1 MMDFGLADK
10 VVIVTGATANIG
22 RAIALDFAAERA
34 KVVVVGRDEA
44 AAARLIELARTR
56 GAGAIVFVKADM
68 LDPLSAARI
77 LARAEELGPVEV
89 LINNVGGG
97 ASVGLFATTDQDAWQ
112 ADVDRSLM
120 TTLRMTRVVLP
131 GMIARKYGRIINI
144 GSAAALGGQYAM
156 ATYSAAKG
164 AVHSFTQ
171 ALAREVGEYNV
182 TVNCVAPHGTMSSDP
197 AAFSTGSNFHPEFGR
212 NLKVQTQFTPE
223 QNAKRRRIG
232 QLPRQ
237 IAQPEEVA
245 AAVLWLASSR
255 GAYVTGQ
262 IVSIDGGALL

>member
-1 MMDFGLADK
+1 MDLGLAGK

-22 RAIALDFAAERA
+22 RAIALDFAAEGA
-34 KVVVVGRDEA
+34 KVIAVGRDEA
-44 AAARLIELARTR
+44 AAARLVERAQ
-56 GAGAIVFVKADM
+56 GAGAIDFVKADM
-68 LDPLSAARI
+68 FDPGSAAYI
-77 LARAEELGPVEV
+77 LARAEALGPVEV
-89 LINNVGGG
+89 LVNNVGGG
-97 ASVGLFATTDQDAWQ
+97 ASVGLFTTTDQNVWQ
-112 ADVDRSLM
+112 ADIDRSLM
-120 TTLRMTRVVLP
+120 TTLRMTHVVLP
-131 GMIARKYGRIINI
+131 GMIARRAGRIINI

-171 ALAREVGEYNV
+171 ALAKEVGEHNI
-182 TVNCVAPHGTMSSDP
+182 TVNCVAPHGAMSSDP

-212 NLKVQTQFTPE
+212 NRTVHTRFTAE
-223 QNAKRRRIG
+223 QNAKRRRVG
-232 QLPRQ
+232 PLPRHM
-237 IAQPEEVA
+237 AEPEEIA

>member
-1 MMDFGLADK
+1 MDLGLTDK

-22 RAIALDFAAERA
+22 RAIALDFAAEGA
-34 KVVVVGRDEA
+34 KVLVVGRDED
-44 AAARLIELARTR
+44 AAARLIELARAR
-56 GAGAIVFVKADM
+56 GAGTIAFVQADM
-68 LDPLSAARI
+68 LDPSSAARV
-77 LARAEELGPVEV
+77 LARAEQLGPVQV
-89 LINNVGGG
+89 LVNNVGGG
-97 ASVGLFATTDQDAWQ
+97 AGVGVFATTDQSIWQ

-120 TTLRMTRVVLP
+120 TTLRMTSVVLP

-144 GSAAALGGQYAM
+144 GSTAAIGGQYAM
-156 ATYSAAKG
+156 TTYSAAKG

-171 ALAREVGEYNV
+171 ALAKEVGEYNI

-197 AAFSTGSNFHPEFGR
+197 AAFSTGSNFHPQFGSR
-212 NLKVQTQFTPE
+212 LKVQTQFTPE
-223 QNAKRRRIG
+223 QNAKRRRNG
-232 QLPRQ
+232 PLPRQ

>member
-1 MMDFGLADK
+1 MDLGLTNR

-22 RAIALDFAAERA
+22 RAIALDFAAEGA
-34 KVVVVGRDEA
+34 KVVVVGRDEE
-44 AAARLIELARTR
+44 AAARLIELARGR
-56 GAGAIVFVKADM
+56 GASAVVFVKADM
-68 LDPLSAARI
+68 LDPSSAGRI
-77 LARAEELGPVEV
+77 LVRAEELGPVEV
-89 LINNVGGG
+89 LVNNVGGG
-97 ASVGLFATTDQDAWQ
+97 AGVGLFTTTDQSVWQ

-120 TTLRMTRVVLP
+120 TTLRMTSVVLP
-131 GMIARKYGRIINI
+131 RMIARRSGRIINI
-144 GSAAALGGQYAM
+144 GSTAALGGQYAM

-171 ALAREVGEYNV
+171 ALAKEVGEYNI

-197 AAFSTGSNFHPEFGR
+197 AAFSTGSNFHPTLGQR
-212 NLKVQTQFTPE
+212 LKVQAQFTPE
-223 QNAKRRRIG
+223 QNANRRRNG
-232 QLPRQ
+232 PLPRQ